1 MENLF
6 GNLFETEKRQTKPL
20 ADRMRPE
27 RLSDFVGQES
37 AVGAGSPL
45 RRMIERDVLQSVLFY
60 GPPGTGKTTLAKGS
74 AHVTGEK
81 FEALNAVSSGVPELR
96 KLIAKAQEDR
106 RNGRGRTIVF
116 IDEIHRFNK
125 AQQAV
130 LLPYV
135 ENGTIVLIGATTE
148 NPFFEINSPL
158 LSRMKVVRLEKLQA
172 PQIQQILERAIAD
185 SERGFGNSFK
195 AEPEAL
201 RIIADFAAGDARSA
215 LNILEQAEF
224 MLPEEGERVLT
235 VATLR
240 SVIGTAL
247 QRYDKK
253 GDQHYDIIS
262 AFIKSMRGSDPDAA
276 VFYLAKMLYAGEDI
290 KFIAR
295 RIMICASEDVGNADP
310 RAMQVALAAWDCFTR
325 VGAYE
330 GERAI
335 AQAIIYLAVAPKSN
349 AVYNAFNAA
358 KQHAKDFPD
367 FDVPPHLRNAP
378 TALMKEL
385 GYGAEYRYAHD
396 EPNAYAAGEN
406 YFPAE
411 LKDTQYY
418 FPTNRGME
426 IQIKEK
432 LDRLQEQDKNAS
444 KKRYK

>member
-37 AVGAGSPL
+37 AVGVGSPL

-60 GPPGTGKTTLAKGS
+60 GPPGTGKTTLAKVI

-81 FEALNAVSSGVPELR
+81 FEAINAVSSGVPELR

-125 AQQAV
+125 AQQDV

-185 SERGFGNSFK
+185 TERGFGNSFK

-262 AFIKSMRGSDPDAA
+262 AFIKSMRGGDADAA
-276 VFYLAKMLYAGEDI
+276 LHYLARLLEAGDLPS
-290 KFIAR
+290 ACR
-295 RIMICASEDVGNADP
+295 RLMVCACEDVGLAYPQIIPIVKAAVDIANAVGLP
-310 RAMQVALAAWDCFTR
+310 EARLALAD
-325 VGAYE
+325 
-330 GERAI
+330 
-335 AQAIIYLAVAPKSN
+335 AVVLVATSPKSN
-349 AVYNAFNAA
+349 SAHDAINAA
-358 KQHAKDFPD
+358 IA
-367 FDVPPHLRNAP
+367 DVQAGRTGPIPRQLQNKHYDGED
-378 TALMKEL
+378 ALVK
-385 GYGAEYRYAHD
+385 GQNYKYAHD
-396 EPNAYAAGEN
+396 YPNHWVEQQYLPDVLKNTKYYTFGEN
-406 YFPAE
+406 KNEQASRAYWA
-411 LKDTQYY
+411 
-418 FPTNRGME
+418 R
-426 IQIKEK
+426 IKGE
-432 LDRLQEQDKNAS
+432 ENV
-444 KKRYK
+444 